1 MQCYDN
7 SYWYHVLC
15 NSCIAT
21 MCWGW
26 VGCFVVVLGVGC
38 LFKVHTRAL
47 KGNEF
52 STLLF
57 ATIPSAEALISF
69 FSRYPSVLRFVI
81 TGSVDV
87 LFEFVK

>member
-1 MQCYDN
+1 MTIVTGIMCCAIVVLQQCAG
-7 SYWYHVLC
+7 V
-15 NSCIAT
+15 
-21 MCWGW
+21 G
-26 VGCFVVVLGVGC
+26 VGCFVVVLGLGC

-57 ATIPSAEALISF
+57 AIIPSAEALISF

>member
-1 MQCYDN
+1 MTIVVLQQ
-7 SYWYHVLC
+7 HVGVG
-15 NSCIAT
+15 
-21 MCWGW
+21 WG
-26 VGCFVVVLGVGC
+26 VVVVLGVGC